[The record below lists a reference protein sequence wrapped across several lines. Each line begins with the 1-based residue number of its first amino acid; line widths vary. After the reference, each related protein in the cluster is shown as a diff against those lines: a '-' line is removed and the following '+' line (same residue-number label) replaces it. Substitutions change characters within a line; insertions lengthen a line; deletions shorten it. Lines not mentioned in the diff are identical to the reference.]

1 LEWHL
6 RIKGKHQAMQKFL
19 LPPDS
24 IDNEKAVIKGQ
35 DAKHI
40 YKVLRLSPGDYIP
53 LTNGEG
59 VDYDGKILTTSP
71 DLTELCLTGSRPST
85 TESSLHLTVCCAMLK
100 DKKMDLVIKHLTQL
114 GIVEWI
120 PFFSRRSIP
129 TPDSKRLL
137 KRAQRWDTIVKESIK
152 QCQRSC
158 LVSIPEPK
166 NFQDVLDLSD
176 SFHQKIAFWEKS
188 SHPLTQLPP
197 APSDSRVIILIGP
210 EGGFTDTEISLARA
224 RGFKA
229 YSLGPRIL
237 RAETAAIC
245 ATTLIQHLLG
255 DI

>member
-1 LEWHL
+1 
-6 RIKGKHQAMQKFL
+6 MQKFL
-19 LPPDS
+19 IPSDC
-24 IDNEKAVIKGQ
+24 IDNKLTFIKGQ

-40 YKVLRLSPGDYIP
+40 YKVLRLTPGDSVL

-59 VDYDGKILTTSP
+59 MDYHGNILTIAP
-71 DLTELCLTGSRPST
+71 DLIQVCLKEGHPSK
-85 TESSLHLTVCCAMLK
+85 TESSLRLTVCCAMLK
-100 DKKMDLVIKHLTQL
+100 DKKMDMVIKHLTQL

-120 PFFSRRSIP
+120 PFFCKRAIP

-137 KRAQRWDTIVKESIK
+137 KRSQRWDTIVKESTK
-152 QCQRSC
+152 QCQRSR
-158 LVSIPEPK
+158 LVSIPGPK
-166 NFQDVLDLSD
+166 KFQDVLDLSD

-197 APSDSRVIILIGP
+197 APSDSRVVILIGP
-210 EGGFTDTEISLARA
+210 EGGFTDKEIGLAQA
-224 RGFKA
+224 KGFKA

-245 ATTLIQHLLG
+245 AATLIQHLLG

>member
-1 LEWHL
+1 
-6 RIKGKHQAMQKFL
+6 MQKFFT
-19 LPPDS
+19 PPEC
-24 IDNEKAVIKGQ
+24 IDKEKAVIKGQ

-40 YKVLRLSPGDYIP
+40 YKVLRLAPGDPIH
-53 LTNGEG
+53 LTNGDG
-59 VDYDGKILTTSP
+59 MDYEGKILTTGP
-71 DLTELCLTGSRPST
+71 NLIQVCLTGQHPSA
-85 TESSLHLTVCCAMLK
+85 TESSLSLTVCCAMLK

-120 PFFSRRSIP
+120 PFFCERSIP

-137 KRAQRWDTIVKESIK
+137 KRVQRWDIIAKESIK

-158 LVSIPEPK
+158 CVSIPEPK
-166 NFQDVLDLSD
+166 KFQEVLDLSG

-197 APSDSRVIILIGP
+197 ASPDSRVIILIGP
-210 EGGFTDTEISLARA
+210 EGGFTDREIKFAQA
-224 RGFKA
+224 TGFKA
-229 YSLGPRIL
+229 YTLGPRIL

>member
-1 LEWHL
+1 
-6 RIKGKHQAMQKFL
+6 MQKFIL
-19 LPPDS
+19 SPEC
-24 IDNEKAVIKGQ
+24 IDNQTAVIKGQ

-40 YKVLRLSPGDYIP
+40 YKVLRLRPKDAIH
-53 LTNGEG
+53 LTNGQGTDYEG
-59 VDYDGKILTTSP
+59 HVLCAGPGEI
-71 DLTELCLTGSRPST
+71 EVCLTAQHPST
-85 TESSLHLTVCCAMLK
+85 TESSLRLTVCCGMLK

-120 PFFSRRSIP
+120 PFFCERAIP
-129 TPDSKRLL
+129 TPDSSRLVKRTE
-137 KRAQRWDTIVKESIK
+137 RWQTIARESIK

-158 LVSIPEPK
+158 LVSISEPK
-166 NFQDVLDLSD
+166 QFQNVLEHAD
-176 SFHQKIAFWEKS
+176 SFQQKIAFWEKS
-188 SHPLTQLPP
+188 SLPLTHLPA

-210 EGGFTDTEISLARA
+210 EGGFTDMEISLAQK

-245 ATTLIQHLLG
+245 AATLIQHLLG

>member
-1 LEWHL
+1 
-6 RIKGKHQAMQKFL
+6 MQKFI
-19 LPPDS
+19 LPPEC
-24 IDNEKAVIKGQ
+24 IDNQTAIIKGQ

-40 YKVLRLSPGDYIP
+40 YKVLRLKPKDPIH
-53 LTNGEG
+53 LTNGKG
-59 VDYDGKILTTSP
+59 MDYDGHVLTIGPGAVEVS
-71 DLTELCLTGSRPST
+71 LTGEHPST
-85 TESSLHLTVCCAMLK
+85 TESSLRLTVCCGMLK

-120 PFFSRRSIP
+120 PFFCERSIP
-129 TPDSKRLL
+129 TPDSNRLL
-137 KRAQRWDTIVKESIK
+137 KRADRWHTIAKESIK

-166 NFQDVLDLSD
+166 KFQDVLGLSN
-176 SFHQKIAFWEKS
+176 SFRQKIAFWEKS
-188 SHPLTQLPP
+188 NHSLTQLPP

-210 EGGFTDTEISLARA
+210 EGGFTDTEISLAREK
-224 RGFKA
+224 GFKA

>member
-1 LEWHL
+1 
-6 RIKGKHQAMQKFL
+6 MQKFI
-19 LPPDS
+19 LPKEC
-24 IDNEKAVIKGQ
+24 IDNNKAVIKGQ

-40 YKVLRLSPGDYIP
+40 YRVLRLKPKDPIH

-59 VDYDGKILTTSP
+59 MDYEGHVLSTGP
-71 DLTELCLTGSRPST
+71 GMVEVFLTGEHPSI
-85 TESSLHLTVCCAMLK
+85 TESRLRLTVCCGMLK

-120 PFFSRRSIP
+120 PFFCERAIP
-129 TPDSKRLL
+129 TPDSNRLL
-137 KRAQRWDTIVKESIK
+137 KRTDRWHTIAKESIK

-158 LVSIPEPK
+158 LVTIPEPK
-166 NFQDVLDLSD
+166 KFQDVLELSE
-176 SFHQKIAFWEKS
+176 SFQQKIAFWEKS
-188 SHPLTQLPP
+188 THPLTQLPP
-197 APSDSRVIILIGP
+197 TPSDSRVIVLIGP
-210 EGGFTDTEISLARA
+210 EGGFTEQEINLAREK
-224 RGFKA
+224 GFKA

>member
-1 LEWHL
+1 M
-6 RIKGKHQAMQKFL
+6 MQKFI
-19 LPPDS
+19 LPPEC
-24 IDNEKAVIKGQ
+24 IDNQTAVIKGQ

-40 YKVLRLSPGDYIP
+40 YKVLRLKSNDPIH

-59 VDYDGKILTTSP
+59 TDYDGHVLSAGPGKVEVS
-71 DLTELCLTGSRPST
+71 LTGEHPST
-85 TESSLHLTVCCAMLK
+85 TESSLLLTVCCGMLK

-120 PFFSRRSIP
+120 PFFCERSIP
-129 TPDSKRLL
+129 TPDSNRLL
-137 KRAQRWDTIVKESIK
+137 KRANRWHTIAKESIK

-158 LVSIPEPK
+158 LVTITEPK
-166 NFQDVLDLSD
+166 KFQDLLEHSD
-176 SFHQKIAFWEKS
+176 SFQQKIAFWEKS
-188 SHPLTQLPP
+188 NYPLTQLPP
-197 APSDSRVIILIGP
+197 APSNNRAIILIGP
-210 EGGFTDTEISLARA
+210 EGGFTDTEISLAREK
-224 RGFKA
+224 GFKA